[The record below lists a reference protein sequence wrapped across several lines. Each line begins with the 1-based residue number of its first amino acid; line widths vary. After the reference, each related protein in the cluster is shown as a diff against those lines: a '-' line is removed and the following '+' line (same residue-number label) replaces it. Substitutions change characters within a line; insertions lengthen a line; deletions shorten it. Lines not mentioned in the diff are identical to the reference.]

1 MSKSIFRR
9 FAFRV
14 FFVALLFFFF
24 REKSF
29 AKDEEY
35 RVLLLNSYHST
46 FPWTGEL
53 TEGVRQTL
61 LSGGAEIEFHVE
73 HMDAKRGYSL
83 EALIAFSEYMT
94 RKYAERRL
102 DLIICSDDDAL
113 GFLRRTGRRIFPDV
127 PVVFCGVN
135 NKDLYDPEE
144 YPHITGL
151 FEDVDVA
158 GTAELALRL
167 FPRTRTLALVS
178 DLSTTGMAVISRA
191 RNELPHLRDR
201 VRMLDLFAFSEGEL
215 QDELSAL
222 PPETVVLMLVY
233 FQDEEGAF
241 FSPSRSVSLVKDA
254 CSFPLFG
261 LWSMMPEA
269 GALGGSVLRARRHGE
284 KAAEMALRILQGDR
298 PADVPAESDS
308 EYVPMFDFGELTRFG
323 LSGRDIPQDAVVVN
337 APEPQSS
344 GNREFLLL
352 NSLAVLAVA
361 GYVLLLLFN
370 ERRRKRA
377 AREIALRK
385 SMWEGLFRNAPGA
398 FIVFDEK
405 NTVLNVNTK
414 FCELFGYERDE
425 AIGRNIDSL
434 VAADAQMEAE
444 AAAISGRVLNGEM
457 ICQEGVRRRK
467 NGELVDVGIQ
477 GVLFTLPDGGS
488 LGYGIYSD
496 ISERRRSEEEM
507 NRHLLAEA
515 CIASI
520 SSRLLTRN
528 ALTGIPP
535 SLEEIAAFTGAKE
548 GFLIEFSS
556 SPGTIRREL
565 LFSDGRA
572 AWSASPHVSDV
583 FREKDCQAITQYL
596 WEKGRLVLDDRLPS
610 PLRDVERLWELTRLF
625 GAPLLLL
632 PIYSERA
639 VSGWLGLRL
648 PHYPLPPSL
657 DSSLGMF
664 CDLVGGVLLQEKRR
678 VTASERARIL
688 DGTSRGIVEIL
699 GRTLAM
705 KDPYTVGHQFEVAR
719 LARAMAERG
728 GYDEAFLERV
738 YYAGLVHD
746 LGKIV
751 IPSSILSK
759 PGRLNTVEF
768 EIIKNHAL
776 HGWEIL
782 SSTEFPWPL
791 ADIVVQHHERLD
803 GSGYPHGLGGAEIC
817 TEARFIAV
825 ADVVEAMTSHRP
837 YRPGLGIDRALEEIR
852 SHSGTWFDPLVVE
865 LCLAVIEGGFV
876 FDEKSYTV
884 ALP

>member
-1 MSKSIFRR
+1 MSKSVFRR
-9 FAFRV
+9 FAFRM

-24 REKSF
+24 RGKSF
-29 AKDEEY
+29 AKDEGY
-35 RVLLLNSYHST
+35 RVLLVNTYHST

-53 TEGVRQTL
+53 TEGIRQTL

-73 HMDAKRGYSL
+73 HMDTKRGYSL
-83 EALIAFSEYMT
+83 EALIAFSEYIA
-94 RKYAERRL
+94 RKYSGRRL
-102 DLIICSDDDAL
+102 DLIICSGDDAL
-113 GFLRRTGRRIFPDV
+113 GFLRRMGRRLFPDV
-127 PVVFCGVN
+127 PIVFCGVN
-135 NKDLYDPEE
+135 SKELYDPEA
-144 YPHITGL
+144 YPYITGL

-178 DLSTTGMAVISRA
+178 DLSSTGMAVISRA
-191 RNELPHLRDR
+191 RSELSHIGDR
-201 VRMLDLFAFSEGEL
+201 VRMLDLFALSEGEL
-215 QDELSAL
+215 QDALSAL
-222 PPETVVLMLVY
+222 PPETAVLMLVY
-233 FQDEEGAF
+233 FQVVDGAF
-241 FSPSRSVSLVKDA
+241 IPPKRSVSLVKDA

-284 KAAEMALRILQGDR
+284 KTAEMALRILQGER
-298 PADVPAESDS
+298 PTDIPAESDS
-308 EYVPMFDFGELTRFG
+308 EYVAMFDSGELTRFG
-323 LSGRDIPQDAVVVN
+323 LSARDLPQDAVVVN
-337 APEPQSS
+337 ALEQEYS
-344 GNREFLLL
+344 GNREILFV
-352 NSLAVLAVA
+352 NSFFALAGT

-377 AREIALRK
+377 ARELALRK
-385 SMWEGLFRNAPGA
+385 SMWEGLFWNAPDA
-398 FIVFDEK
+398 FLVIDEK
-405 NTVLNVNTK
+405 NIVRNVNNK

-425 AIGRNIDSL
+425 AIGRDIDSL
-434 VAADAQMEAE
+434 VAAGTEMEAE
-444 AAAISGRVLNGEM
+444 AADLTRRVAGGELVYH
-457 ICQEGVRRRK
+457 EGVRRKK
-467 NGELVDVGIQ
+467 NGELVHVGIY
-477 GVLFTLPDGGS
+477 GVLFPLPEGRM
-488 LGYGIYSD
+488 LGYGIYND
-496 ISERRRSEEEM
+496 ISERRRREDEM
-507 NRHLLAEA
+507 RYHLDLEA
-515 CIASI
+515 CISSI
-520 SSRLLTRN
+520 SSRLLTQN
-528 ALTGIPP
+528 ALKGIPP
-535 SLEEIAAFTGAKE
+535 SLEEIAVFTGAKE

-556 SPGTIRREL
+556 PGSIGREL

-583 FREKDCQAITQYL
+583 FREKECRAITQYL

-610 PLRDVERLWELTRLF
+610 SLRDVDRLREMPRLF
-625 GAPLLLL
+625 GAPFLLL
-632 PIYSERA
+632 PIYSERD
-639 VSGWLGLRL
+639 VIGWLGLQL
-648 PHYPLPPSL
+648 PQYPLSPSL

-719 LARAMAERG
+719 LARAMAARG
-728 GYDEAFLERV
+728 GYEEAFLERV

-803 GSGYPHGLGGAEIC
+803 GSGYPYGLKGSEIR

-837 YRPGLGIDRALEEIR
+837 YRPGLGIERALEEIR
-852 SHSGTWFDPLVVE
+852 THSGTWFDPLVVE
-865 LCLAVIEGGFV
+865 LCLAVIGEGFA
-876 FDEKSYTV
+876 FDEKSYKV